1 MNKYIDEKQS
11 IKKNYDKKP
20 LTYKE
25 QLNKLIERG
34 LIIEDEEE
42 ALNLIS
48 HINYYHLEAYWY
60 SFYQKNE
67 ENKEH
72 VFCPGVTFNNIWN
85 IYTFDRKLR
94 SLFVKALERIEI
106 SFRTQ
111 FVYYVSHGASAFPFD
126 EEVFGFNE
134 PYYTKTGILRDEKE
148 FSLKKLRKDI
158 QNNSNENYIKH
169 FYSIYNNEIPPIWM
183 VGEILSFGSV
193 SCWFSKIIDKDIKEN
208 ISAIYGVSPK
218 VLKSWMQ
225 HLIYI
230 RNCCAHHGRL
240 WNRICTITPSTKTK
254 VIETKMNSEMIGEIF
269 NNERRIYNTI
279 LIIDY
284 LWDLLCFDNDYPWR
298 FKVLDL
304 IHEYKI
310 EEKVMGFPE
319 NWEKDP
325 YWSKERDFSGKK
337 FL

>member
-1 MNKYIDEKQS
+1 MNKYINEKQI

-42 ALNLIS
+42 ALHLIS

-60 SFYQKNE
+60 SFYQKKE
-67 ENKEH
+67 EDKEH
-72 VFCPGVTFNNIWN
+72 VFFPDVTFTDIWN
-85 IYTFDRKLR
+85 IYTFDRELR

-111 FVYYVSHGASAFPFD
+111 FVYYISHGASIYP
-126 EEVFGFNE
+126 FNE
-134 PYYTKTGILRDEKE
+134 TSFKFEEPYTNKYGNFINDKE
-148 FSLKKLRKDI
+148 SSLRKI
-158 QNNSNENYIKH
+158 NKELKRNSNENYIKH
-169 FYSIYNNEIPPIWM
+169 FYTYYNNEFPPIWM
-183 VGEILSFGSV
+183 VGEIMSFGSV
-193 SCWFSKIIDKDIKEN
+193 SCWYSKIRDTGIKEG
-208 ISAIYGVSPK
+208 ISAVYGISPK
-218 VLKSWMQ
+218 VLTSWLR
-225 HLIYI
+225 HLTYI

-240 WNRICTITPSTKTK
+240 WNRICTITPSTKSK
-254 VIETKMNSEMIGEIF
+254 VIKTKMNVEAKGEIF

-284 LWDLLCFDNDYPWR
+284 LWDLLCFENDHPWR

-304 IHEYKI
+304 IHKYSI

-325 YWSKERDFSGKK
+325 YWSK
-337 FL
+337 